1 MAGSAI
7 NLGGMLSQMG
17 NSMGDMGRS
26 MGSSMF
32 DPMIKLQEEERIRK
46 QAEAERQTALA
57 RGQAIASSYQ
67 GPMKAFQ
74 AAKSQGDSA
83 GARAAANALMDAAVQ
98 ASDQATMQRAEGMLG
113 QLNQIG
119 DAGALKGVR
128 AINQALTDPTLDDDA
143 REAFKERK
151 KTLME
156 NSHVQS
162 IMQEEADAQT
172 TRDAAELSIT
182 DQELSIAAKRRT
194 AKQYSKGMKAVAD
207 GKSGA
212 VAGSNVPYSATPK
225 QLSQAKA
232 GKSDDW
238 IIAFDKARDS
248 VVNRKAQMDAIS
260 LNEKMTK
267 EEFARLGDTG
277 TTYEEYEKSANGV
290 QSYTMINKV
299 LRTRSDAVYM
309 QQFKPDATVSKASDA
324 TRAEAREILMT
335 SGDDVK
341 GLKYGQDVEPS
352 EQDIY
357 LLGLAMAN
365 TIAPNALMT
374 YVVDGSL
381 TDDGRKAIYAGLQA
395 KGVEIAEPK
404 KKKNDPNT
412 DLVAHLAGLQAQLAA
427 AKEAEAE
434 ALAAQ

>member
-1 MAGSAI
+1 
-7 NLGGMLSQMG
+7 MLSQMG

-26 MGSSMF
+26 MGGSMF

-67 GPMKAFQ
+67 GPMKAYQ
-74 AAKSQGDSA
+74 AAKNQGDAA
-83 GARAAANALMDAAVQ
+83 GARTAANALMDAAVQ

-162 IMQEEADAQT
+162 ILQEEADAQT

-182 DQELSIAAKRRT
+182 DKELSIQAKRRT

-232 GKSDDW
+232 GKSDEW
-238 IIAFDKARDS
+238 VIAFDKARDS

-260 LNEKMTK
+260 LNEKMTR
-267 EEFARLGDTG
+267 EQFEILGDTG
-277 TTYEEYEKSANGV
+277 TTYEEYEKSANGKGV
-290 QSYTMINKV
+290 QSYAMINKAI
-299 LRTRSDAVYM
+299 RTRSDAAFM

-324 TRAEAREILMT
+324 TRTEAREILMT

-341 GLKYGQDVEPS
+341 GLVKYGQDVEPS

-374 YVVDGSL
+374 YVVDGAL

-412 DLVAHLAGLQAQLAA
+412 DLVAHLAGLQAELAT

>member
-17 NSMGDMGRS
+17 DSMGGMGRS
-26 MGSSMF
+26 MGSAMF
-32 DPMIKLQEEERIRK
+32 DPMLKLQEEERIRK
-46 QAEAERQTALA
+46 QAEEERKTALA

-67 GPMKAFQ
+67 GPMQAYQ

-83 GARAAANALMDAAVQ
+83 GARTAANSLMDAAVQ
-98 ASDQATMQRAEGMLG
+98 SGDQATMQRAEGMLG

-128 AINQALTDPTLDDDA
+128 AINQALTDPTLNPDA
-143 REAFKERK
+143 RKAFEERK

-162 IMQEEADAQT
+162 ILQKEADEQT
-172 TRDAAELSIT
+172 ARDATELSIT
-182 DQELSIAAKRRT
+182 DKELGIEAKRRT

-207 GKSGA
+207 GKSGS

-232 GKSDDW
+232 GKSDEW
-238 IIAFDKARDS
+238 VIAFDKARDS
-248 VVNRKAQMDAIS
+248 VVNRKAQTDAIS

-267 EEFARLGDTG
+267 EQFEILGDTG

-290 QSYTMINKV
+290 QSYAMINKAI
-299 LRTRSDAVYM
+299 RTRSDAVFM
-309 QQFKPDATVSKASDA
+309 QQFKPDAAVSKASDA
-324 TRAEAREILMT
+324 TRDEAREILMT
-335 SGDDVK
+335 SGNDVK
-341 GLKYGQDVEPS
+341 GLVFGQDVEPS

-365 TIAPNALMT
+365 TIAPDALMT
-374 YVVDGSL
+374 YVVDGAL
-381 TDDGRKAIYAGLQA
+381 TADGRKAIFAGLQS
-395 KGVEIAEPK
+395 KGVEVATPK
-404 KKKNDPNT
+404 EKDATKDDPLAYLND
-412 DLVAHLAGLQAQLAA
+412 LKAQLAA

-434 ALAAQ
+434 AMAAQ